1 MRVERVPVIGIE
13 VGARHRA
20 PDPATVSA
28 IAESMK
34 LIGQLQPITVYEK
47 DGVAHLIAGLH
58 RVLAAS
64 SIGMDEIEA
73 VFVTGDDIDQ
83 ELREISENLH
93 RSELTALERDGHVA
107 RWIELTEAR
116 TVSPQVVAKPHGGR
130 PEGGVRAAAKGI
142 GVNREDARRAVK
154 VASLTDEAKAAA
166 VEAGLDNNR
175 TALLEAAKSDP
186 AEQAN
191 TMRAIA
197 ARKASPL
204 AADPLN
210 DLEAIEKQVAALMS
224 AWNKACSQS
233 REEFLLRIDRPVM
246 DRRFA

>member
-107 RWIELTEAR
+107 RWIELTD
-116 TVSPQVVAKPHGGR
+116 AKRLSVQSAPKMRGR
-130 PEGGVRAAAKGI
+130 PESGVNAAARGLGI
-142 GVNREDARRAVK
+142 ESTDAKRAVK